1 MKLCIFT
8 VTFISSFVC
17 VLFGKPS
24 LHLFSFLVILLLYV
38 LDLCYQSASIC
49 QIPMQLGFLFG
60 CPRTSTVR
68 AATHCEL
75 VMLNRADL
83 DKTLESYPLIAT

>member
-1 MKLCIFT
+1 MDKALGINCHLDIIPYLCTLWHAIPT
-8 VTFISSFVC
+8 SLKC
-17 VLFGKPS
+17 LFFPP
-24 LHLFSFLVILLLYV
+24 LVSV
-38 LDLCYQSASIC
+38 GSSIC

-83 DKTLESYPLIAT
+83 DRTLESYPLIAR